1 MNFLQVLRGAS
12 SLLTAAYLSPVA
24 VSGALASV
32 FTGIALSKLKPAMVM
47 TLALTFF
54 TIGLILLATTPIHQT
69 YWAQT
74 FVCLIVIPWGMDM
87 SFPAATI
94 ILSNAVKKEHQG
106 IAASLVTTIV
116 NYSISLGLGFAGT
129 VEVHVNNGGHSP
141 EDILQGY
148 RGAWYVGIGFA
159 VAGLC
164 ISIIFLL
171 KGYR

>member
-1 MNFLQVLRGAS
+1 
-12 SLLTAAYLSPVA
+12 
-24 VSGALASV
+24 
-32 FTGIALSKLKPAMVM
+32 M

-54 TIGLILLATTPIHQT
+54 TVGLILTATTPVHQP

-74 FVCLIVIPWGMDM
+74 FVAFVVIPWGMDM

-116 NYSISLGLGFAGT
+116 NYSISLGLGFPGT
-129 VEVHVNNGGHSP
+129 VEVHVNNGGHTP
-141 EDILQGY
+141 EDVLKGY
-148 RGAWYVGIGFA
+148 RGAWYVGVGFA
-159 VAGLC
+159 AAGLG

-171 KGYR
+171 RGFFGNRARS